1 MLYKQIELSSSS
13 LVFSS
18 SPQSPPI
25 LIALDLVR
33 FSHIPP
39 LLAIEL
45 VSQGLPDLILGLP
58 EPNTLTDIW

>member
-1 MLYKQIELSSSS
+1 MLYKQIELSSSN

-25 LIALDLVR
+25 LIALDLVH
-33 FSHIPP
+33 FSHILP

-45 VSQGLPDLILGLP
+45 VSQELSHSSWDSQNLVL
-58 EPNTLTDIW
+58 